1 MIHLTIARKYAR
13 AFLELSLQAG
23 NYDLLGKE
31 MGTLADLLGKN
42 RELRTVLFSAV
53 YPAATRKRIV
63 QAIAEPLGLSPSTLH
78 FIDLLI
84 DRERMDH
91 FIEVA
96 KAYENLCDAVAN
108 RVRAT
113 LFTAGEIAPEL
124 VKTIKGQLESS
135 TGKQVILA
143 VEEDLSL
150 IGGVMAKIGYVIYD
164 GTLRTQFQK
173 IKENLYKE

>member
-1 MIHLTIARKYAR
+1 MIRLTVARKYAR
-13 AFLELSLQAG
+13 AFLEIGLQTG
-23 NYDLLGKE
+23 NYDILGKE
-31 MGTLADLLGKN
+31 MGALADLLGKN
-42 RELRTVLFSAV
+42 KELRTILFSAV
-53 YPAATRKRIV
+53 YPAVTRKNIV
-63 QAIAEPLGLSPSTLH
+63 RAIGEPLTLSPSTLD

-113 LFTAGEIAPEL
+113 LVTAGEISPEL
-124 VKTIKGQLESS
+124 VNTIKIQLENS
-135 TGKQVILA
+135 TGKEVILA
-143 VEEDLSL
+143 VEEDRSL

-173 IKENLYKE
+173 IRENLYKE

>member
-1 MIHLTIARKYAR
+1 VTHLTVARKYAQ
-13 AFLELSLQAG
+13 AFLEIGLQAG
-23 NYDLLGKE
+23 NYDILGKE
-31 MGTLADLLGKN
+31 MGTFADLLGKN

-53 YPAATRKRIV
+53 CPAATRKSIIR
-63 QAIAEPLGLSPSTLH
+63 AIAEPLALSPGTLN
-78 FIDLLI
+78 FVDLLI
-84 DRERMDH
+84 DRERMDY

-113 LFTAGEIAPEL
+113 IVTAGEISPEL

-135 TGKQVILA
+135 TGKEVILG
-143 VEEDLSL
+143 VEEDRSL
-150 IGGVMAKIGYVIYD
+150 IGGVMAKIGYVVYD